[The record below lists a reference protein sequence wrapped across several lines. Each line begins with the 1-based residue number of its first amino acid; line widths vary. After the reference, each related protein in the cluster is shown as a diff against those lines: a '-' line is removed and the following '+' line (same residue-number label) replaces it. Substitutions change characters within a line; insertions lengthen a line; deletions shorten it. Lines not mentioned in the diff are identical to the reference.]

1 MPVWGDYRIT
11 WRQILPPAA
20 LVVAA
25 IAAVF
30 TVRSCSDDR
39 HDVTLRE
46 QREVYRLQLQN
57 PEPGMVAQAVRRL
70 GEIGEPEDVERLRPF
85 LDREEP
91 RVVGA
96 ALEALGCLG
105 DEAAKEKIL
114 DGLRSSEPEIAAG
127 AASGAGALE
136 LGEAVEPLSKL
147 LSSRHFD
154 VRLAAI
160 RALGALGDAKAIAA
174 LEGLEARPAAGLR
187 GEPTDDERAALAEA
201 VGKALAS
208 LRGIQ

>member
-1 MPVWGDYRIT
+1 MPIWGEYRIT
-11 WRQILPPAA
+11 WRQVLPPVAVIVAGAA
-20 LVVAA
+20 LLL
-25 IAAVF
+25 
-30 TVRSCSDDR
+30 TVRSCRDDR
-39 HDVTLRE
+39 HDVSLRE

-57 PEPGMVAQAVRRL
+57 PEPGMVAQALRRL
-70 GEIGEPEDVERLRPF
+70 GQIGEAEDVERLRPF

-91 RVVGA
+91 RIAGA

-105 DEAAKEKIL
+105 DVTAKEKIL
-114 DGLRSSEPEIAAG
+114 EGLRSGEPAIAAG

-174 LEGLEARPAAGLR
+174 LEGLEAKPAAGLR
-187 GEPTDDERAALAEA
+187 DDPTDDERAALAEA